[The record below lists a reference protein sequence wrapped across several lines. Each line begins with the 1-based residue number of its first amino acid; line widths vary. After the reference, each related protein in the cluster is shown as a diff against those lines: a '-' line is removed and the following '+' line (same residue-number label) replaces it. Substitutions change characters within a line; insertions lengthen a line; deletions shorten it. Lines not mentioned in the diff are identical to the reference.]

1 MQLKIGT
8 WSSQRLVKAGTATIS
23 LGEHQEK
30 KKKNS
35 KASWNFAKDPAN
47 FEDLIP
53 HWTYAER
60 VQFSGQMRALG

>member
-8 WSSQRLVKAGTATIS
+8 WSSQGLVKAGTATIS
-23 LGEHQEK
+23 LGEHQE

-47 FEDLIP
+47 FEDWIP

>member
-8 WSSQRLVKAGTATIS
+8 WSSQGLVKSGMATIS

-30 KKKNS
+30 KPS
-35 KASWNFAKDPAN
+35 KSSWNLAKDPAN

>member
-1 MQLKIGT
+1 M
-8 WSSQRLVKAGTATIS
+8 ATIS

-30 KKKNS
+30 KKKKTS